1 MNVPLRPLLVSV
13 GADGVLGRL
22 TVGHGLLAQLT
33 ALTPLPAAR
42 SHGIIRTSLLSAPML
57 EDTAVG
63 RLCELMMISRDLF
76 PTWPGPAPFTFF
88 SYSIAALRDISRVA
102 PVVVLA
108 NASCVD
114 FDTASL
120 RRSLS
125 PWVSGI
131 FFSCDTGY
139 VTPDAAA
146 FHCITGR
153 YELTPGQAVH
163 IGDNWAW
170 DTTAAVS
177 AGLGAI
183 WLSHGRPVP
192 DPYLLECGAVAV
204 AADLAAAARLL
215 AAIGRAGG
223 PPSGRGAPW

>member
-1 MNVPLRPLLVSV
+1 VNAPPQPLLVSV
-13 GADGVLGRL
+13 GADGVIGRPAP
-22 TVGHGLLAQLT
+22 GHGLLAQLT
-33 ALTPLPAAR
+33 ALTPLPAGRA
-42 SHGIIRTSLLSAPML
+42 HEIIRTSLLSAPML
-57 EDTAVG
+57 DEVVVG
-63 RLCELMMISRDLF
+63 RLCEQLMIPRDLF
-76 PTWPGPAPFTFF
+76 PGSPDPAPFTFF
-88 SYSIAALRDISRVA
+88 AYSIAALRDISRIA

-131 FFSCDTGY
+131 FFSCDTGN
-139 VTPDAAA
+139 VTPDAKA

-153 YELTPGQAVH
+153 YELPPGQAVH
-163 IGDNWAW
+163 IGDDWAC
-170 DTTAAVS
+170 DTTGAVS
-177 AGLGAI
+177 AGLAAI

-192 DPYLLECGAVAV
+192 DPSLLERGAVAV

-215 AAIGRAGG
+215 AAPGRAGG
-223 PPSGRGAPW
+223 PP